1 MISKLI
7 RYVGGG
13 FITLCVGFVAYD
25 SLFVQADQASYPIDY
40 HHASE
45 VTERQHQ
52 IAEAALHRFLESCP
66 QIEGQHVSEPKVEL
80 IPAMPYREDTYG
92 WPWEVHV
99 RIDIDEASNVAAGHT
114 LDYYIWGD
122 GWVTQKG
129 VAAEFCGED
138 GNAGADTYVPFGE
151 H

>member
-13 FITLCVGFVAYD
+13 FITLCVGFVAYN

-45 VTERQHQ
+45 ATEQQHQ
-52 IAEAALHRFLESCP
+52 IAEAALHQFLESCP

-80 IPAMPYREDTYG
+80 VPTMPYRQDAYG
-92 WPWEVHV
+92 WPWEVALTV
-99 RIDIDEASNVAAGHT
+99 KVSRDSSVASGHT
-114 LDYYIWGD
+114 LEYFIWQD
-122 GWVTQKG
+122 GWVTQK
-129 VAAEFCGED
+129 D
-138 GNAGADTYVPFGE
+138 AGAELCHVTPEAMQDTYVAFDEP
-151 H
+151 